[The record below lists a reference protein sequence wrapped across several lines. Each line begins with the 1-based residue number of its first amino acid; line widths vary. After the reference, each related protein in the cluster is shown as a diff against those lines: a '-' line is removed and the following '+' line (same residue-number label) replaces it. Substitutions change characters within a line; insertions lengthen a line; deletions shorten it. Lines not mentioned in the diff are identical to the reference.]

1 MKHKIKNKKKFIRST
16 SILLFLLLGLFLSFT
31 HSYSDEELHY
41 KTEIILEG
49 DTLWSVAEKQEKTNK
64 YYENKDIRLIV
75 QELKNINQLQDANLE
90 QGKLL
95 KIPTY

>member
-16 SILLFLLLGLFLSFT
+16 SISLFLLLGLFLSFT
-31 HSYSDEELHY
+31 HSYSNEEVHY
-41 KTEIILEG
+41 KTEMILEG
-49 DTLWSVAEKQEKTNK
+49 DTLWSIAEKQERTNK
-64 YYENKDIRLIV
+64 YYKNRDIRAIV
-75 QELKNINQLQDANLE
+75 QELKDINQLEHANLQ